1 MYYDYVC
8 YKHFILSHHRILRY
22 GLVLLVWLH
31 LHENCQQ
38 QQLPM
43 LPLVRYIFFRISQLN
58 AIFCILQVD
67 KVEHLNSIQGLASSE
82 RRNAE
87 LALFAHQ
94 PHLAEA
100 IYLQAKMIFRAIE
113 LNLNLFNWER

>member
-1 MYYDYVC
+1 MAASSRELPTATTAYASINEVYLSSKLSFISLFV
-8 YKHFILSHHRILRY
+8 HFF
-22 GLVLLVWLH
+22 
-31 LHENCQQ
+31 CC
-38 QQLPM
+38 
-43 LPLVRYIFFRISQLN
+43 IF
-58 AIFCILQVD
+58 QVD